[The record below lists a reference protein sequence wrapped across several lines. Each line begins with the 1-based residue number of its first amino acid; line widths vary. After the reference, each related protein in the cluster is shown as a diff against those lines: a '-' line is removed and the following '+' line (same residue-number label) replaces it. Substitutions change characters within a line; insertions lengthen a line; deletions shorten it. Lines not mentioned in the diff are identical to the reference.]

1 VIESIVSAI
10 NRHANSLLFIE
21 ISLLVLLLVLFVG
34 TWIYNKK
41 KYQNLKHQIPADVVK
56 SYLDSIIHN
65 SAALKSSLFRGGG
78 GDVDPNQIPSIL
90 PISDLAGGGSIGIA
104 GGTVSSE
111 ELNAKVAEIAKLRAE
126 IASKNNQV
134 IGLEKKVAQ
143 VQTDLD
149 AALAKIAELEKL
161 LAAGGA
167 GGGPAGDAALQ
178 EQLTK
183 TIAER
188 DELKERLKE
197 YAIIEDDLAELKRF
211 KQENAL
217 LRKALEDA
225 GTAIPEMDHD
235 AAPVAEEIAPGPVV
249 EEVPEPVVEEVAPE
263 PVAEEV
269 APEAEEVAPEA
280 EEVAPE
286 AEEVA
291 PEAEAEPTAEE
302 VGPEPEL
309 PAAPVEEDPFD
320 AAVAVAEDGP
330 DDTSSDDDGRSPEDL
345 LSEFEKML
353 G

>member
-1 VIESIVSAI
+1 MIESMVSAI

-56 SYLDSIIHN
+56 NYLDSIIHN

-90 PISDLAGGGSIGIA
+90 PISDLTGGDSIGIA

-134 IGLEKKVAQ
+134 IGLEKKVVQ

-149 AALAKIAELEKL
+149 VALAKIAELEKL
-161 LAAGGA
+161 LAAGGTA
-167 GGGPAGDAALQ
+167 GGDALLQ

-183 TIAER
+183 TIAQR
-188 DELKERLKE
+188 DELKEKLKE

-217 LRKALEDA
+217 LRKALEEA
-225 GTAIPEMDHD
+225 GTAI
-235 AAPVAEEIAPGPVV
+235 
-249 EEVPEPVVEEVAPE
+249 
-263 PVAEEV
+263 
-269 APEAEEVAPEA
+269 
-280 EEVAPE
+280 
-286 AEEVA
+286 
-291 PEAEAEPTAEE
+291 
-302 VGPEPEL
+302 
-309 PAAPVEEDPFD
+309 
-320 AAVAVAEDGP
+320 
-330 DDTSSDDDGRSPEDL
+330 
-345 LSEFEKML
+345 
-353 G
+353 